1 LLLFLKLKKYL
12 NLSMDIYAQN
22 ILDHYQRPRHRGKLA
37 DANAS
42 FQELNRSCGDDIT
55 VFVKMK
61 DDLISDIS
69 FEGDGCAISV
79 AMTSILSDEMIGKTK
94 EYVLSLGLDDL
105 QKLLGIK
112 ISPRRS
118 KCALISLRA
127 IQGAL
132 KSI

>member
-1 LLLFLKLKKYL
+1 
-12 NLSMDIYAQN
+12 MDIYAQN
-22 ILDHYQRPRHRGKLA
+22 ILDHYQRPRHHGKMVNA
-37 DANAS
+37 DVS

-55 VFVKMK
+55 VFIKMK
-61 DDLISDIS
+61 ADLIADIS

-79 AMTSILSDEMIGKTK
+79 AMTSILSEEMIGKTK
-94 EYVLSLGLDDL
+94 DYVLSLGFDDL

-132 KSI
+132 KSL

>member
-1 LLLFLKLKKYL
+1 
-12 NLSMDIYAQN
+12 MDIYAKN
-22 ILDHYQRPRHRGKLA
+22 ILDHYQHPRHCGKMDDA
-37 DANAS
+37 DVS
-42 FQELNRSCGDDIT
+42 FRELNRSCGDDIT

-61 DDLISDIS
+61 DNLIAGIS

-79 AMTSILSDEMIGKTK
+79 AMTSILSEEMIGKTK
-94 EYVLSLGLDDL
+94 DYVMSLGLDDL

-127 IQGAL
+127 IQGGL
-132 KSI
+132 KKL